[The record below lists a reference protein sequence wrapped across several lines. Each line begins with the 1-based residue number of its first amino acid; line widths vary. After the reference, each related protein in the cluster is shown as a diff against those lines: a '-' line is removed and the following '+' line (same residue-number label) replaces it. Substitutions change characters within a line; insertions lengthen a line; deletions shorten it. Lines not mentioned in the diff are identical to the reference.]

1 MVSTS
6 SHRVAEKIPATDVR
20 GLDKLIEE
28 ANHSS
33 LEDVS
38 PVAGAL
44 KILTEIGAFHGDDA
58 AHFVQAGAHAFP
70 DAVGESFS
78 ACGIFGCAT
87 TAASCSVAFGKIRKI
102 CSDDGGTVVVVAGVE
117 NKADSVPDPFGGAD
131 RA

>member
-33 LEDVS
+33 LEDTS

-44 KILTEIGAFHGDDA
+44 EILTEVGAFHGDDA

-70 DAVGESFS
+70 DGVSESFS
-78 ACGIFGCAT
+78 ASGIFGCAAT
-87 TAASCSVAFGKIRKI
+87 PASRSVAFGKIRRSW
-102 CSDDGGTVVVVAGVE
+102 SDAGC
-117 NKADSVPDPFGGAD
+117 
-131 RA
+131 